1 MEYSSDDIAAARS
14 LQVATYIYVSTATF
28 WTYDYV
34 CSLHE
39 EWTFLL
45 QSHWNKVKVM
55 YIVTRYLFFFILIS
69 NLYAS
74 FISNEN
80 LGTCRV
86 SSNIGAGLDIV
97 SAMFSEC
104 FFILRTYALWNSN
117 RIVLAVM
124 LSTFFVSFQ
133 PTRYTKP
140 SDRRIGQTFSVASIG
155 VTFAGTVP
163 SAYLTSAIPG
173 ITACYQT
180 STNIPF
186 FIPFIL
192 LSIFQL
198 GLMMLTLIR
207 AVQTWRKHPSR
218 LFVVLVNHNIS
229 YYTCGLLISVTN
241 ILASLFLQVC
251 GSPKIPFQSEPLVFR
266 VLVRLRQHVASSPV
280 RNPCNPRHTFAPP
293 SLADEPTCIQLWGS
307 RAYYDV

>member
-45 QSHWNKVKVM
+45 ESHWNKAKCM
-55 YIVTRYLFFFILIS
+55 YIVTRYLLFILLIS

-80 LGTCRV
+80 LSKCRV
-86 SSNIGAGLDIV
+86 SGNIATGLDIV

-104 FFILRTYALWNSN
+104 FFILRTYALWNNN

-124 LSTFFVSFQ
+124 LSTFF
-133 PTRYTKP
+133 
-140 SDRRIGQTFSVASIG
+140 TFSAASIG

-163 SAYLTSAIPG
+163 SAYATSAIPG
-173 ITACYQT
+173 ITACYQS

-198 GLMMLTLIR
+198 GLMILTLIC
-207 AVQTWRKHPSR
+207 AIQTWRKHPSR
-218 LFVVLVNHNIS
+218 LYVVLVNHNIS
-229 YYTCGLLISVTN
+229 YYTFSLLISLTN
-241 ILASLFLQVC
+241 ILASLFLKYAYGNMLHDVQFA
-251 GSPKIPFQSEPLVFR
+251 ILAI
-266 VLVRLRQHVASSPV
+266 LATRLHLHLWRMNRHAHSSGAFEHITMSDMSFV
-280 RNPCNPRHTFAPP
+280 NPT
-293 SLADEPTCIQLWGS
+293 T
-307 RAYYDV
+307 

>member
-55 YIVTRYLFFFILIS
+55 YIVTRYLLFFILIS

-86 SSNIGAGLDIV
+86 SSIIGTGLDIV
-97 SAMFSEC
+97 SAVFSEC

-124 LSTFFVSFQ
+124 LSTFF
-133 PTRYTKP
+133 
-140 SDRRIGQTFSVASIG
+140 TFLVVSIG

-163 SAYLTSAIPG
+163 SAYFTSAIPG

-180 STNIPF
+180 STNFPF

-198 GLMMLTLIR
+198 GLMILTLIR

-218 LFVVLVNHNIS
+218 LYVVLVNHNIS

-241 ILASLFLQVC
+241 ILASLF
-251 GSPKIPFQSEPLVFR
+251 FQYAYGNMLHHFQFAILAILATRLHLHLWRMDQHAHSSGALVHITMSDMLS
-266 VLVRLRQHVASSPV
+266 V
-280 RNPCNPRHTFAPP
+280 NPT
-293 SLADEPTCIQLWGS
+293 T
-307 RAYYDV
+307 